1 MHRTPVPPRRSL
13 LAVWL
18 PLLALALVLA
28 FLPDSSQLSS
38 AADDPADTAAYTT
51 NAGDPVGAAAMRV
64 RLDPESGTLLLD
76 TSAVAADKATDLEAM
91 LSRSD
96 EGLVSERL
104 PNGTVR
110 VDLQGR
116 FQNASVAHI
125 GADGL
130 VHTNCTDQL
139 HEAQDH
145 LTGPDRPVVTAPK
158 LEVK

>member
-1 MHRTPVPPRRSL
+1 
-13 LAVWL
+13 
-18 PLLALALVLA
+18 LLALALVLA
-28 FLPDSSQLSS
+28 FLPNTSQLSS
-38 AADDPADTAAYTT
+38 AADDPADAAAYKTD
-51 NAGDPVGAAAMRV
+51 AVDPVGAAAMRV

-76 TSAVAADKATDLEAM
+76 TSPMATNKATDLEAM

-96 EGLVSERL
+96 EGLVSEFL

-125 GADGL
+125 GADGRI
-130 VHTNCTDQL
+130 HTNCTDQL

-145 LTGPDRPVVTAPK
+145 LTGTDHAASEAPV